1 VAVVRYCMRKRS
13 IGVPRS
19 VRAERERE
27 RERERA
33 RKRMNRF
40 LRIDNVQ
47 SQGQGRST
55 QAAQHARAGPASPV
69 GPRKRSPAWLMK
81 ME

>member
-1 VAVVRYCMRKRS
+1 
-13 IGVPRS
+13 
-19 VRAERERE
+19 
-27 RERERA
+27 
-33 RKRMNRF
+33 MNRF

-47 SQGQGRST
+47 SQGQGRSRST